1 MATIAG
7 NSANKSLADFG
18 TNQKRGGR
26 PQTATKKVQQDNL
39 DDSRSDAASCMSYAT
54 SSNFSSVLKRG
65 GPGGPTVG
73 SFNHDNI
80 SVMSSAVSQS
90 QISYEEGFPNAEFN
104 AVNEEDRARRRKE
117 EKDLK
122 LKEFMDKT
130 KRSA

>member
-18 TNQKRGGR
+18 TNQKRGAR
-26 PQTATKKVQQDNL
+26 PQTAAKKVQEDL

-104 AVNEEDRARRRKE
+104 AVNEEERARRRKE

-130 KRSA
+130 KTLA